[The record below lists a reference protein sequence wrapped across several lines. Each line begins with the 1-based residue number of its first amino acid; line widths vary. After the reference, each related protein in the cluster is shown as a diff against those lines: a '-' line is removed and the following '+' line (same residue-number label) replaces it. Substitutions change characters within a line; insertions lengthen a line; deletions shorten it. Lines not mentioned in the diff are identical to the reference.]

1 MSLNSNKS
9 RLTGLTQEVS
19 ARWANTK
26 AHWRDERAT
35 KFEQRFMTELFP
47 RVNLA
52 TTAIEKLDE
61 LFKRIRKDCE

>member
-1 MSLNSNKS
+1 MSLNSNKA
-9 RLTGLTQEVS
+9 RLTGLTQEIS

-26 AHWRDERAT
+26 AHWRDERAV
-35 KFEQRFMTELFP
+35 KFEQRFMHELFP
-47 RVNLA
+47 RVNQA